1 MIAIVMGVTGSG
13 KTSVGRL
20 LAQQLGWEFADADDF
35 HPSANVEKISHGI
48 PLTDEDRAPW
58 LERLRIQIAN
68 WIVNGQNAV
77 LACSALKRTY
87 RQELSVGPEVRF
99 VYLKGSPEL
108 IAQRLRLRR
117 EHFADEKILA
127 SQFADLEEPEAA
139 VTVDISQT
147 PEMIVAQIRERLGL
161 ESRSRFD

>member
-35 HPSANVEKISHGI
+35 HPSANVEKIARGI

-58 LERLRIQIAN
+58 LERLRIQITN

-117 EHFADEKILA
+117 GHFADEKILA

>member
-58 LERLRIQIAN
+58 LDRLRIQITN

-99 VYLKGSPEL
+99 VYLKGSAEL
-108 IAQRLRLRR
+108 IARRLRLRR
-117 EHFADEKILA
+117 GHFADEKILA

>member
-35 HPSANVEKISHGI
+35 HPSANVEKIARGI

-58 LERLRIQIAN
+58 LDRLRIQIAN
-68 WIVNGQNAV
+68 WIANGQNAV

-99 VYLKGSPEL
+99 VYLKGSPGL

-117 EHFADEKILA
+117 GHFADEKILA

-147 PEMIVAQIRERLGL
+147 PEKIVAEIRERLGL

>member
-58 LERLRIQIAN
+58 LDRLRIQITN

-99 VYLKGSPEL
+99 VYLKGSAEL

-117 EHFADEKILA
+117 GHFADEKILA

-147 PEMIVAQIRERLGL
+147 PEKIVAEIRERLGL

>member
-35 HPSANVEKISHGI
+35 HPSANVEKIARGI

-68 WIVNGQNAV
+68 WIANGQNAV

-99 VYLKGSPEL
+99 VYLKGSPGL

-117 EHFADEKILA
+117 GHFADEKILA

-147 PEMIVAQIRERLGL
+147 PEKIVAEIRERLGL